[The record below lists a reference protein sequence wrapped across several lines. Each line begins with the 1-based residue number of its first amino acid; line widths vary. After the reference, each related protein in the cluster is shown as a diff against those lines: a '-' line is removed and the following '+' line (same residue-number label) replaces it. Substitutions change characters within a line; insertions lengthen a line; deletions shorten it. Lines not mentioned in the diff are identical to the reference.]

1 MFNIITWATAW
12 LEQPNSWLFLP
23 LGHYC
28 ETCCPLPSSQP
39 RWDGIM
45 QLISSS
51 THKAQRAPCCA
62 GPPAPVLGHSC
73 PLLSSPAQK
82 GPREAMHCPLLFSGS
97 GSETHCLNRPWKCF
111 STVIENSI
119 WDWERY
125 SHRKS
130 ADDRCWVQRAVDTL
144 LQRWPGRWNRGIIW
158 DTFRAHRLPGSPPG
172 LCKAT
177 VTPMV
182 TTSPHPRGW
191 YPPRP
196 CSSTWSWPHHP
207 CFRDTG
213 SSCQNKHSSA
223 SDVGIFS

>member
-82 GPREAMHCPLLFSGS
+82 RPREAMHCPLLFSGS

-144 LQRWPGRWNRGIIW
+144 VQRWPGRWNRNHLGYLQSSQAPWIPSW
-158 DTFRAHRLPGSPPG
+158 SVQSHGDSYGDNQSSSKGLRSPQAMFLYLELTLPPV
-172 LCKAT
+172 L
-177 VTPMV
+177 
-182 TTSPHPRGW
+182 
-191 YPPRP
+191 
-196 CSSTWSWPHHP
+196 
-207 CFRDTG
+207 
-213 SSCQNKHSSA
+213 
-223 SDVGIFS
+223 